1 MDKKIIKT
9 YSPKEAREMIPNML
23 KTPIDIEYVLENLG
37 KDLLPKYLNGN
48 EKEKEEAM
56 KKLQGMSVD
65 LFRSL
70 ELETQVGLME
80 SIDERYRAT
89 AKNLTEKIILE
100 NDCKK
105 TEEKMLAEVI
115 VSAFIKILDNS
126 RRLTNEYNCVNITPN
141 RNNYIATLSKQI
153 DRANRQYLSA
163 LMSLK
168 QLKSPSINMSIKT
181 NNAFVSS
188 NQQINVNKKNN
199 EA

>member
-9 YSPKEAREMIPNML
+9 YSSKEVRRMIPNIL
-23 KTPIDIEYVLENLG
+23 KIPTDVEYVLENLG
-37 KDLLPKYLNGN
+37 RDLLPKYLDGN
-48 EKEKEEAM
+48 EKEKEDAM
-56 KKLQGMSVD
+56 KKIMETSAD

-70 ELETQVGLME
+70 ELETQAGLME

-89 AKNLTEKIILE
+89 AKDLTEKIIYE

-141 RNNYIATLSKQI
+141 RNNYIAILSKQV
-153 DRANRQYLSA
+153 DRANRQYLGA

-181 NNAFVSS
+181 NNAFVSN
-188 NQQINVNKKNN
+188 NQQINVDKKNN